1 MSDDKPALLLIGHG
15 SRSEAGVAEFWD
27 FTKVLQSEAPDIA
40 MEFGFIELAEPHLD
54 TALDEL
60 VARGPC
66 HVIGVPLVLLGA
78 GHMKNDGP
86 ACLERARR
94 RHPEV
99 RFTYGTE
106 MGIHPLAL
114 SVAEDRAM
122 EVVTDDS
129 PYKICAD
136 ITKDFQK
143 LVGLRLVA
151 GFNQRVKERLG
162 GTKGCTHLVELMGP
176 IATAAYQTVFTAK
189 GGGKWRDP
197 AAGDKRKPRFLDT
210 CHALAS
216 DSPVVKQYWPDFYK
230 GPDSA

>member
-1 MSDDKPALLLIGHG
+1 MPLSP
-15 SRSEAGVAEFWD
+15 
-27 FTKVLQSEAPDIA
+27 P
-40 MEFGFIELAEPHLD
+40 
-54 TALDEL
+54 
-60 VARGPC
+60 VAREHLHTRQVECRGFRREDGMWDIEG
-66 HVIGVPLVLLGA
+66 HLVDTKTYGFDNQWR
-78 GHMKNDGP
+78 GHMPPGTP
-86 ACLERARR
+86 V
-94 RHPEV
+94 HQMWV
-99 RFTYGTE
+99 RMTIDAE
-106 MGIHPLAL
+106 MII
-114 SVAEDRAM
+114 VAM

-197 AAGDKRKPRFLDT
+197 AAGDKKKPRFLDT

-230 GPDSA
+230 GAAKD